1 MIRVNLKTLELAS
14 VEEEIEVEDA
24 AEVEDLEVE
33 AEAEAVEEEVVD
45 LNKDLLDLVNLN
57 YKIIRNYVRI
67 FPCL

>member
-24 AEVEDLEVE
+24 AEVEDLE
-33 AEAEAVEEEVVD
+33 AEAEAVEEVLD

-67 FPCL
+67 FPCM

>member
-1 MIRVNLKTLELAS
+1 MIRVNLKTVELAS
-14 VEEEIEVEDA
+14 VVEEIEVEDA

-33 AEAEAVEEEVVD
+33 AEAVEEEVLD

-67 FPCL
+67 FPCM

>member
-1 MIRVNLKTLELAS
+1 MIRINLKTLELAS

-24 AEVEDLEVE
+24 AEVEDLE
-33 AEAEAVEEEVVD
+33 AEAEAVEEEVLD

-67 FPCL
+67 FPCM

>member
-24 AEVEDLEVE
+24 AEVEDLE

-67 FPCL
+67 FPCM

>member
-24 AEVEDLEVE
+24 AEVEDLE
-33 AEAEAVEEEVVD
+33 AEAEAVEEEVLD

-67 FPCL
+67 FPCMW

>member
-24 AEVEDLEVE
+24 AEVEDLEV
-33 AEAEAVEEEVVD
+33 EAEAVEEEVVD

-67 FPCL
+67 FPCM

>member
-1 MIRVNLKTLELAS
+1 VIRVNLKTLELAS

-24 AEVEDLEVE
+24 AEVEDLE
-33 AEAEAVEEEVVD
+33 AEAEAVEEEVLD

-67 FPCL
+67 FPCM

>member
-14 VEEEIEVEDA
+14 VEEEIELEDA

-33 AEAEAVEEEVVD
+33 AEEEEVVD

-67 FPCL
+67 FPCMW

>member
-14 VEEEIEVEDA
+14 VEEEIELEDA

-33 AEAEAVEEEVVD
+33 AEEEEVVD

-67 FPCL
+67 FPCM

>member
-24 AEVEDLEVE
+24 AEVEDLE
-33 AEAEAVEEEVVD
+33 AEAEAVEEEVLD

-67 FPCL
+67 FPCM